1 MRPPGYAIATL
12 GLIVVGALVPQELG
26 AQLWRDI
33 LVATANDVLVT
44 ASDDL
49 SAQESADILQEVCD
63 VTEFLLGD
71 ESFWDAVVLAAA
83 EDPEGAEAVVS
94 DLNQFASIFLVAETA
109 LLSGAGL
116 SDEGVERVVNAASEL
131 QSVTLPLPPGHT
143 VIFEIRQFN
152 HAVCTAAEQLVRIA
166 DDTERR
172 AIRNGAL
179 GGLLGLVLVGVDG
192 AVAAGSLVVPVS
204 WLGSAAVTTASI
216 ASGSVMI
223 GRALDALAR

>member
-1 MRPPGYAIATL
+1 MRPSGYAIATL
-12 GLIVVGALVPQELG
+12 GLLVVGALVPQELG

-33 LVATANDVLVT
+33 LVATANDVLAT
-44 ASDDL
+44 AGDDL
-49 SAQESADILQEVCD
+49 SAQESADIVQEVCD

-71 ESFWDAVVLAAA
+71 ESFWDAVVIAAA

-94 DLNQFASIFLVAETA
+94 DLNAFANTFLVAEAT

-152 HAVCTAAEQLVRIA
+152 YAVCAAAERLVRIA
-166 DDTERR
+166 NDTERR
-172 AIRNGAL
+172 AIRNGVI
-179 GGLLGLVLVGVDG
+179 GGLLGLVVVGVDG
-192 AVAAGSLVVPVS
+192 AVAAGSLAVPVS
-204 WLGSAAVTTASI
+204 WLGSAAVTTTSI
-216 ASGSVMI
+216 ATGGVMI
-223 GRALDALAR
+223 ARGIDALAR